1 VGKNLYLRIVE
12 GACEMEPC
20 KHAMTNA
27 DVQRVRNHLAALE
40 VMLHK
45 RFAGAGDEESL
56 LEFRRL
62 CWAAL
67 LLVDDAECQAQ
78 IDLLVQHAKDLFRGG
93 DAADGVKSRLDAALA
108 ACSARLDMVEGGY
121 GKRWRDLRAA

>member
-1 VGKNLYLRIVE
+1 
-12 GACEMEPC
+12 MEPC
-20 KHAMTNA
+20 KRAMTNA
-27 DVQRVRNHLAALE
+27 DVQKVRSHLATLR
-40 VMLHK
+40 VMLQK

-67 LLVDDAECQAQ
+67 LLVDDAQCQAQ

-93 DAADGVKSRLDAALA
+93 EAVHGVKSKLNAALA
-108 ACSARLDMVEGGY
+108 ACNARLDMVEGGY

>member
-1 VGKNLYLRIVE
+1 
-12 GACEMEPC
+12 MEPC

-27 DVQRVRNHLAALE
+27 DVQRVRSHLATLE
-40 VMLHK
+40 LMLQK

-78 IDLLVQHAKDLFRGG
+78 IDLLVQHAKELFRGG

>member
-1 VGKNLYLRIVE
+1 
-12 GACEMEPC
+12 MEPC

-27 DVQRVRNHLAALE
+27 DVQRVRSHLATLE

-93 DAADGVKSRLDAALA
+93 DAADGAKRKLNAALA